1 MLILALLAAAQ
12 VAGPSDVTSFGDWAV
27 ACDNLRFCEAASLM
41 ADDNVE
47 NPPQIA
53 IMREGGPAGVLAI
66 EVAPDA
72 EYRGGYRLEID
83 GRTALVGTLSGPSL
97 VVVGG
102 RADALAEAM
111 LKGQM
116 LVLRG
121 GDGKPLSQASLRGIT
136 ATLRYFDAQQGRVG
150 TATALVAKGERPLSA
165 VPAVPATPR
174 IGFVLPSGKPA
185 AIPAALRAAM
195 GKQSQCDEVY
205 ADGVGGDKP
214 ETEAFALGGG
224 KTLVLIPC
232 GSGAY
237 NYSTVP
243 FVVEGGK
250 AAVARFDRVPGSSE
264 VGLATL
270 VNAGWDAAKAE
281 LGTYAKGRGIGDC
294 GASET
299 FVWDGAMFRLIELR
313 AMGECR
319 GSTNFLRL
327 WKAEAVPAR

>member
-1 MLILALLAAAQ
+1 
-12 VAGPSDVTSFGDWAV
+12 VRRWA
-27 ACDNLRFCEAASLM
+27 SS
-41 ADDNVE
+41 
-47 NPPQIA
+47 
-53 IMREGGPAGVLAI
+53 RE
-66 EVAPDA
+66 
-72 EYRGGYRLEID
+72 
-83 GRTALVGTLSGPSL
+83 
-97 VVVGG
+97 
-102 RADALAEAM
+102 
-111 LKGQM
+111 
-116 LVLRG
+116 
-121 GDGKPLSQASLRGIT
+121 
-136 ATLRYFDAQQGRVG
+136 
-150 TATALVAKGERPLSA
+150 
-165 VPAVPATPR
+165 
-174 IGFVLPSGKPA
+174 
-185 AIPAALRAAM
+185 
-195 GKQSQCDEVY
+195 CDEVY

-327 WKAEAVPAR
+327 WKAEAGAGPLGCAAQRLRLAQHQCEPVLRVGPFGDRRPAAARSSWRAPLGPYLWLFSVWIVSPAHREGRPST